1 MAGGKSLYLVFVVI
15 VVIAVIAVLWFTL
28 GRGVS
33 SAHAVSSNS
42 SAAASSSPKQ
52 QVQATPKQMLVNELA
67 LINTTPSY
75 EAAYNLNVPAL
86 SSFLS
91 LVGGSGNS
99 TQLLIFKSG
108 TAAKVVFSLGSITA
122 AAYSGGA
129 LGNNVSVTCTEDSL
143 LPSSSGGSIT
153 CAYSNTTGSSLTSA
167 QSTNSILKTL
177 NETNVTFIGNK
188 TVIGSPCSEFKITA
202 QASEIN
208 SLINQSQHGS
218 SSLASSLSGSTGTF
232 NGTLVAYA
240 CISGQTGLPLSL
252 TLTDESYDQ
261 LLGEN
266 KTNMVFSMNATSMGT
281 AVPSSAFEMPVP
293 WVLSTNNSIV
303 NCTQKSVSFSF
314 VSLKNATN
322 STVKVSTS
330 SSQYNFTY
338 NAYMYN
344 NQTARV
350 NLGRNLAYGHMYKV
364 NATFSRN
371 ITQQGGYMAPDIC
384 IDGYCSDTDSCF
396 LNFNYT

>member
-1 MAGGKSLYLVFVVI
+1 MAGGKGLYLVLAVI
-15 VVIAVIAVLWFTL
+15 IVIAVIAVLWFTL
-28 GRGVS
+28 GRSTS

-52 QVQATPKQMLVNELA
+52 QVQGTPKQMLVNELA

-75 EAAYNLNVPAL
+75 ETAYNLNVPAL
-86 SSFLS
+86 SSLLS
-91 LVGGSGNS
+91 LAGGSGNS

-108 TAAKVVFSLGSITA
+108 TSVKVVFSLGSITVA
-122 AAYSGGA
+122 VYSGGK
-129 LGNNVSVTCTEDSL
+129 LGDNASVACTEDGL
-143 LPSSSGGSIT
+143 LPSGSGNGIT
-153 CAYSNTTGSSLTSA
+153 CTYSNTTGSSLVSA
-167 QSTNSILKTL
+167 QSANSILKTL

-188 TVIGSPCSEFKITA
+188 TVIGSPCSEFRITA

-208 SLINQSQHGS
+208 SLINQSQQGS
-218 SSLASSLSGSTGTF
+218 SGSIASSLAGNTGAF

-240 CISGQTGLPLSL
+240 CISGQNGLPLSL
-252 TLTDESYDQ
+252 NLTDEYYDQ

-266 KTNMVFSMNATSMGT
+266 RTNMVFSMNATSMGT
-281 AVPSSAFEMPVP
+281 SVPSSAFEIPVP

-314 VSLKNATN
+314 VSLKNSTN

-344 NQTARV
+344 NQTASV
-350 NLGRNLAYGHMYKV
+350 NLGKSLVYGGTYRV
-364 NATFSRN
+364 NATFARN
-371 ITQQGGYMAPDIC
+371 ITLAGGYIIPNIC
-384 IDGYCSDTDSCF
+384 IDGYCSNSDSCYI
-396 LNFNYT
+396 NYP